1 MRKITLTRQIKGE
14 LLFLAALLSLSILLM
29 VFHKGSFT
37 GDTVTISIGRSL
49 YQEVPVDQD
58 QIIDVMN
65 DDGTHLLT
73 VRIQNGSVE
82 VIESTCKDHI
92 CMDSGPIKHVG
103 QTLVCL
109 PNQVV
114 ITLDS
119 TNQKGPDGILR

>member
-29 VFHKGSFT
+29 VFYKGDLTS
-37 GDTVTISIGRSL
+37 DKVTISIGRIL
-49 YQEVPVDQD
+49 YREVPVDQD
-58 QIIDVMN
+58 QIIEVAN
-65 DDGTHLLT
+65 DDGTRLLT

-82 VIESTCKDHI
+82 VVESTCKDHI
-92 CMDSGPIKHVG
+92 CMDSGPIKHEG

-114 ITLDS
+114 ITLVS
-119 TNQKGPDGILR
+119 TNLKGPDGILR